1 MFITEILD
9 IEDPKEE
16 TQDGEKIHWIT
27 VEENGERK
35 KLSMTLKTM
44 YDLKIQI
51 DEYMKM
57 VDDDAIVDL
66 LKTEL

>member
-27 VEENGERK
+27 VEEHGKKR

-44 YDLKIQI
+44 YELKVQI
-51 DEYMKM
+51 DEYMKT
-57 VDDDAIVDL
+57 VDDDTIVDL
-66 LKTEL
+66 LKMEL